1 MQSGRRKLQT
11 IEKDAFHSCGWCSK
25 WPQTWWLK
33 TEIYSLAVLK
43 SRSPKITITRLKSRP
58 WALQRLLGHSFR
70 AFPSCLFQ
78 LLVVLVFSGL
88 WLPHSHLQGQFSQLS
103 RSVVSDSLLPH
114 GLQHVR
120 LPCPSPAPG
129 AYSNSCPLSPWRDRR
144 TSAPDV
150 FGNSSMSDPG
160 HTKWLSDISRTN
172 PMEWNPRGKC
182 SCWWSIY
189 VCLSLE
195 TQMRVLW
202 WLVFLLSV

>member
-129 AYSNSCPLSPWRDRR
+129 AYSNSCPLSRWCHPSHHPSPPAFNVSQHQCLFQRVSSSHQVAKVLELQLQHQSFQWIFR
-144 TSAPDV
+144 TD
-150 FGNSSMSDPG
+150 
-160 HTKWLSDISRTN
+160 
-172 PMEWNPRGKC
+172 
-182 SCWWSIY
+182 
-189 VCLSLE
+189 
-195 TQMRVLW
+195 
-202 WLVFLLSV
+202 FL